1 MMVLATLQWSFI
13 IYTVPT
19 FSDQG
24 SPFDGIV
31 AALSSS
37 ELQDRTMFDKE
48 INLEWIRKK
57 VMCTFTPCQ
66 SRRLRF
72 PSSISHSKICP
83 NPPQSN
89 MDMESY
95 GENRCRVLCIASPR
109 SGCVPRS
116 E

>member
-1 MMVLATLQWSFI
+1 MVLATLQWSFI

-24 SPFDGIV
+24 SPFDGVV

-57 VMCTFTPCQ
+57 VMRTFTPCQ
-66 SRRLRF
+66 S
-72 PSSISHSKICP
+72 
-83 NPPQSN
+83 
-89 MDMESY
+89 
-95 GENRCRVLCIASPR
+95 
-109 SGCVPRS
+109 
-116 E
+116 

>member
-1 MMVLATLQWSFI
+1 MVLATLQWSFI
-13 IYTVPT
+13 IYTVPA

-31 AALSSS
+31 AALLSS

-66 SRRLRF
+66 SQQLRF

-95 GENRCRVLCIASPR
+95 GENCCWVLCIVSPH
-109 SGCVPRS
+109 SGYVPRS